1 MTIPDPYALQL
12 PVIALVTSVGGL
24 DALTQVLAP
33 LPSDLP
39 AALIVAQHLSP
50 DRVSHL
56 TEVLRDR
63 TDLRVHRSQRR

>member
-1 MTIPDPYALQL
+1 MTIPDPCALRF
-12 PVIALVTSVGGL
+12 PVIALAASVGGL

-50 DRVSHL
+50 TASATSPKCCV
-56 TEVLRDR
+56 TAP
-63 TDLRVHRSQRR
+63 T